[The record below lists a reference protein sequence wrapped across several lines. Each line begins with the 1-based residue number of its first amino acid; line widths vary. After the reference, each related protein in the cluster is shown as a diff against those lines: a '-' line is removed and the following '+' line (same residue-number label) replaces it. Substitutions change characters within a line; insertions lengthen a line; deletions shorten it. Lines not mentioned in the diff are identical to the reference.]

1 MIYFP
6 ISVFVRG
13 KGNSLIPPF
22 NLNGVLPPFVGGT
35 PGAQMAWSSPY
46 NCTAIELVQ
55 RFFPHP
61 ATGVDYYKD
70 CSSFVLNCVKKG
82 IVSGFQWLDGSF
94 TEDVEADGRQP
105 NDIDVV
111 TLAYRPE
118 SLALNLQGW
127 RDFVHEQ
134 GNGGI
139 FFDRT
144 RNREEFTCDTFF
156 VDLNSVPY
164 LVARQAAYWSG
175 LFSHRRETFQWKGML
190 ALPLHEDDTEAI
202 VALGGVTENE

>member
-1 MIYFP
+1 
-6 ISVFVRG
+6 
-13 KGNSLIPPF
+13 
-22 NLNGVLPPFVGGT
+22 
-35 PGAQMAWSSPY
+35 MAWSSPY

-55 RFFPHP
+55 RFS
-61 ATGVDYYKD
+61 T
-70 CSSFVLNCVKKG
+70 SSHRRRLLQGLFQFRSQLREKG

-139 FFDRT
+139 FDRT